1 MASQTDN
8 TQICHSPIKIED
20 YKIVYD
26 VTSDTRN
33 EHQSSHRHRYFAIYW
48 IHEGIGSDV
57 IDFQEYALRPDR
69 IFFIRPEQVHFP
81 HWRSQVRYSALHF
94 TKDFMLPFLD
104 NDEQEM
110 TVYKDLS
117 EAECR
122 RIKTLFVQLHDESQS
137 DLPCS
142 NVIIQSEINTLLL
155 ELKRICLAISS
166 TAIQPETLCTY
177 KALVEKLYH
186 THHQVQTYADM
197 LHITPNYLN
206 VLAKKH
212 LGKSALEIIN
222 DRIILEIKRQLILSD
237 TEISEIAYQL
247 NFNELSY
254 FSRFFK
260 RITGVTPNEFRTT
273 MNKMYQR

>member
-1 MASQTDN
+1 MTPQADN

-20 YKIVYD
+20 YKVVYD
-26 VTSDTRN
+26 VMSDTHK

-48 IHEGIGSDV
+48 IHDGKGSDV
-57 IDFQEYALRPDR
+57 IDFQEYELRPDR

-81 HWRSQVRYSALHF
+81 HWHSQVRYSALHF

-104 NDEQEM
+104 NDELEM
-110 TVYKDLS
+110 MVYKDLT

-122 RIKTLFVQLHDESQS
+122 RIKTLFVQLNEESQS
-137 DLPCS
+137 GLPYS
-142 NVIIQSEINTLLL
+142 NTIIQSQINTLLL

-166 TAIQPETLCTY
+166 TGSLPETLSKY
-177 KALVEKLYH
+177 KTLVEKYYH

-212 LGKSALEIIN
+212 FGKSALEIIN
-222 DRIILEIKRQLILSD
+222 DRITLEIKRQLILSD
-237 TEISEIAYQL
+237 TEISEIAYRL